1 MTWHSIRGHDAIA
14 EQFRRALARG
24 RLASTFLFVGP
35 AGIGKR
41 QFALKLAQGLLCE
54 RVPEAKLDPCE
65 QCPACQQVAALTH
78 PDVEIVSKPPDKN
91 SIPIDLLIGDKEHR
105 GQEGLLYN
113 ISRKPYSGRR
123 KIAIIDDAD
132 SLYIGDLA
140 AANALLKTL
149 EEPPPRSIL
158 ILVGTSLQRQ
168 LATIRSR
175 CQVIRFSP
183 LSDEDV
189 AQILVEQNLCEPA
202 AAARA
207 ARQGEGSVQAAAQ
220 WCDERLLEFRVAWLE
235 TLSQQEFNASA
246 AAKVAGQF
254 IDEAGKESAVKRRRL
269 RLVISQAEGFYRAAL
284 LTMTTGQAAND
295 EQLAA
300 AVNKA
305 LRWLPGEEAVAA
317 CLDACLSAYAHV
329 DANANQA
336 TLLEWLLDELAQAA
350 RGEASSAL

>member
-1 MTWHSIRGHDAIA
+1 MSWHSIRGHGAIV
-14 EQFRRALARG
+14 EQFRQALARG

-54 RVPEAKLDPCE
+54 RVPEAQLDPCE

-78 PDVEIVSKPPDKN
+78 PDVEIVNKPADKN

-105 GQEGLLYN
+105 GQAGLLYN

-183 LSDEDV
+183 LSDDDV
-189 AQILVEQNLCEPA
+189 AEILVERGLCEA
-202 AAARA
+202 GAAARA
-207 ARQGEGSVQAAAQ
+207 ARQGQGSVQAAGQ
-220 WCDERLLEFRVAWLE
+220 WCDERLIEFRSAWLDV
-235 TLSQQEFNASA
+235 LSQREFDASA
-246 AAKVAGQF
+246 AAKMAGQF

-269 RLVISQAEGFYRAAL
+269 RLVISQAEGFYRQAL

-295 EQLAA
+295 DQLAT
-300 AVNKA
+300 AVATA
-305 LRWLPGEEAVAA
+305 LRWLPGDEALAA
-317 CLDACLSAYAHV
+317 CLDVCISAYAHV

-336 TLLEWLLDELAQAA
+336 TLLEWLLDELSQAA
-350 RGEASSAL
+350 RGEAVPAI